1 MLSRWDPF
9 REFISLRDNMDRL
22 FDRTLSRMDS
32 DFDTVNWALALDV
45 IENNDEFV
53 VKASLAGIDPDDL
66 EITYSDNALTI
77 RGETKMEQDVEES
90 RYHLRERRYG
100 RFARSVSLPAKID
113 SDKIEADYKNG
124 VLTLHL
130 PKTEEVKP
138 KRISI
143 KPEGSKKMIEG
154 KLK

>member
-32 DFDTVNWALALDV
+32 DFDTVSWSLALDV
-45 IENNDEFV
+45 VESNDEFV
-53 VKASLAGIDPDDL
+53 VKASLPGIDPDDL
-66 EITYSDNALTI
+66 EITYSDNTLTI
-77 RGETKMEQDVEES
+77 RGETKTEQEVEES

-100 RFARSVSLPAKID
+100 RFSRSVSLPSKIN
-113 SDKIEADYKNG
+113 SDKIKADYNNG

-138 KRISI
+138 KRISV
-143 KPEGSKKMIEG
+143 KAEGSKKMIEG

>member
-32 DFDTVNWALALDV
+32 DLDSVSWALALDV

-53 VKASLAGIDPDDL
+53 VKASLPGIDPDDL
-66 EITYSDNALTI
+66 EITYSDNTLTI
-77 RGETKMEQDVEES
+77 RGETKIEQDIEES

-100 RFARSVSLPAKID
+100 RFSRSVSLPSKID
-113 SDKIEADYKNG
+113 SEKIEAEFSNG
-124 VLTLHL
+124 VLSLHL

-138 KRISI
+138 KRITV
-143 KPEGSKKMIEG
+143 KPKGSKKMIEG

>member
-22 FDRTLSRMDS
+22 FDRTLTRMDS

-66 EITYSDNALTI
+66 EITYSDNTLTI
-77 RGETKMEQDVEES
+77 RGETKMEQEVEES

-100 RFARSVSLPAKID
+100 RFSRSVSLPAKID

>member
-9 REFISLRDNMDRL
+9 REFISLRDSMDRL

-32 DFDTVNWALALDV
+32 DFDTVSWSLALDV
-45 IENNDEFV
+45 VESNDEFV
-53 VKASLAGIDPDDL
+53 VKASLPGIEPDDL
-66 EITYSDNALTI
+66 EITYSDNTLTI
-77 RGETKMEQDVEES
+77 RGETKTEQEVEES

-100 RFARSVSLPAKID
+100 RFSRSVSLPSKIN
-113 SDKIEADYKNG
+113 SDKIKADYNNG

-138 KRISI
+138 KRISV
-143 KPEGSKKMIEG
+143 KAEGSKKMIEG

>member
-1 MLSRWDPF
+1 
-9 REFISLRDNMDRL
+9 
-22 FDRTLSRMDS
+22 MDS

-138 KRISI
+138 KRIRI
-143 KPEGSKKMIEG
+143 KPEGSKNMIEG

>member
-9 REFISLRDNMDRL
+9 REFITLRDSMDRL

-32 DFDTVNWALALDV
+32 DFDTVSWALPLDV
-45 IENNDEFV
+45 IESNEEFV
-53 VKASLAGIDPDDL
+53 VKASLPGIDPDDL
-66 EITYSDNALTI
+66 EINYSENTLTI
-77 RGETKMEQDVEES
+77 RGETKMEQEVEES

-100 RFARSVSLPAKID
+100 RFSRSISLPSKID
-113 SDKIEADYKNG
+113 SDEIKADYRNG
-124 VLTLHL
+124 ILTLHL

-138 KRISI
+138 KRISV
-143 KPEGSKKMIEG
+143 KAEDSKRMIEG